1 MALLAIGA
9 YIVTPHGPPS
19 DFRVNGKNLIV
30 ENAKGQELWRHT
42 FGGSLRDDAYS
53 GDARLYRG
61 WLGEITSRGR
71 SELLFAAL
79 PPNEAEVGCQ
89 VVCFD
94 ADGRTMWSFKPGRPV
109 TDASG
114 DHMLPPY
121 EFDSLQVLVGRKPAD
136 TRIAVA
142 SHHWLSQ
149 PAQVALL
156 DVRGQVVGEYWHPG
170 HLNYSAKADL
180 DRNGQID
187 LLLAGVNN
195 GNHQPTLV
203 VLDPL
208 RVRGLMTPK
217 EMQQHGFEILGMP
230 AAQEKAVVFFPRSCI
245 SRGELYTRVQ
255 SLRVTT
261 ERIVITTAEGVD
273 MQGPGFV
280 YELDYGLRVQQVTPD
295 TAEVRR
301 AHQALEA
308 RGEVDH
314 PFSEE
319 CARLKAGVI
328 VRNAGLKADR

>member
-1 MALLAIGA
+1 
-9 YIVTPHGPPS
+9 
-19 DFRVNGKNLIV
+19 
-30 ENAKGQELWRHT
+30 
-42 FGGSLRDDAYS
+42 
-53 GDARLYRG
+53 
-61 WLGEITSRGR
+61 
-71 SELLFAAL
+71 
-79 PPNEAEVGCQ
+79 
-89 VVCFD
+89 
-94 ADGRTMWSFKPGRPV
+94 
-109 TDASG
+109 
-114 DHMLPPY
+114 
-121 EFDSLQVLVGRKPAD
+121 
-136 TRIAVA
+136 
-142 SHHWLSQ
+142 
-149 PAQVALL
+149 
-156 DVRGQVVGEYWHPG
+156 
-170 HLNYSAKADL
+170 
-180 DRNGQID
+180 
-187 LLLAGVNN
+187 
-195 GNHQPTLV
+195 
-203 VLDPL
+203 
-208 RVRGLMTPK
+208 
-217 EMQQHGFEILGMP
+217 MP